1 MGSSRVIP
9 DTEAQATDKHSM
21 HLIEYLVAFLITL
34 GVLVTVHELGHY
46 WIARWSGVRVLRFA
60 VGFGRPL
67 WKRVDARGVEWVIA
81 MIPLGGYVRML
92 DERDSEFAESAA
104 PGDISFG
111 QLHPAWRIA
120 VSLGGPFANFLLA
133 VVAFWVIAIAGSTTY
148 MPILGTVP
156 IESPLA
162 RAGGMAG
169 LEVVTVDGDP
179 TSSWQQVS
187 MALATR
193 LGDTGE
199 ILLGLRRPGAE
210 SVDEIRVEIADWERG
225 VDAPDLLGSLGIVPN
240 IPAVIGQ
247 IEPGSAAERAGLLP
261 WDQITALDGA
271 SVADWSGM
279 QAAISKLQSGDVTVS
294 IQRNGQALV
303 VLARPELRV
312 TETGERRVLG
322 ISPPINEIQ
331 YGVFAA
337 VPVAV
342 SKMADTVG
350 DTLALLKKMIFGQ
363 VSMANLSGPLTIAQV
378 AGDSARVGWHYFVG
392 ILALL
397 SVSLGVLN
405 LLPIPILDGGHVV
418 YATVEWL
425 TGKPV
430 SERIQIVGFQF
441 GMFLVGGLMALALFN
456 DFARIFGG

>member
-1 MGSSRVIP
+1 MGSSRVNP
-9 DTEAQATDKHSM
+9 DTEAQAADQHSM

-46 WIARWSGVRVLRFA
+46 WIARRSGVRILRFA

-67 WKRVDARGVEWVIA
+67 WRRLDARGVEWVIA

-92 DERDSEFAESAA
+92 DERDGDFAALA
-104 PGDISFG
+104 TPGDVAFG

-120 VSLGGPFANFLLA
+120 VALGGPFANFLLA
-133 VVAFWVIAIAGSTTY
+133 VVAFWLIAVAGSTTY
-148 MPILGTVP
+148 MPILGVVP
-156 IESPLA
+156 IDSPLA
-162 RAGGMAG
+162 RAGGFAG
-169 LEVVTVDGDP
+169 LEVVAVDGDQ

-199 ILLGLRRPGAE
+199 ILLELRRPGTE
-210 SVDEIRVEIADWERG
+210 SVDEVRVAVSDWERG
-225 VDAPDLLGSLGIVPN
+225 VDAPNLLGSLGIVPN
-240 IPAVIGQ
+240 IPAIIGQ
-247 IEPGSAAERAGLLP
+247 IEPGSAAERAGLQP

-271 SVADWSGM
+271 IVADWAAM
-279 QAAISKLQSGDVTVS
+279 QVVISKLQSGDVTLS
-294 IQRNGQALV
+294 IERSGQALEI
-303 VLARPELRV
+303 LARPEMRS
-312 TETGERRVLG
+312 TESGERRVLG
-322 ISPPINEIQ
+322 ISPPINEIEH
-331 YGVFAA
+331 GVFAA

-342 SKMADTVG
+342 SETADTVG

-418 YATVEWL
+418 YATVEWV

-456 DFARIFGG
+456 DFSRIFGG

>member
-1 MGSSRVIP
+1 
-9 DTEAQATDKHSM
+9 M

-46 WIARWSGVRVLRFA
+46 WIARWSGVRILRFA

-67 WKRVDARGVEWVIA
+67 WRRRDARGVEWVIA
-81 MIPLGGYVRML
+81 AIPLGGYVRML
-92 DERDSEFAESAA
+92 DARDSDFATSAQ

-133 VVAFWVIAIAGSTTY
+133 VVAFWIIAVAGSTTY
-148 MPILGTVP
+148 MPILGAVP
-156 IESPLA
+156 PDSPLA
-162 RAGGMAG
+162 RAGGAAG
-169 LEVVTVDGDP
+169 LEVVAVDGER

-187 MALATR
+187 MSLATR

-199 ILLGLRRPGAE
+199 ILLGVRRPGTD
-210 SVDEIRVEIADWERG
+210 SVEDVRVVVRDWERG
-225 VDAPDLLGSLGIVPN
+225 VDAPDLFGSLGIVPA
-240 IPAVIGQ
+240 IPAIIGQ
-247 IEPGSAAERAGLLP
+247 IEPGSAAERAGLEP
-261 WDQITALDGA
+261 WDRIAQLDGVV
-271 SVADWSGM
+271 VADWSAM
-279 QAAISKLQSGDVTVS
+279 QDVISKLASGEVTL
-294 IQRNGQALV
+294 IIERRGQKLE
-303 VLARPELRV
+303 VLARPELRQ
-312 TETGERRVLG
+312 TESGERRILG
-322 ISPPINEIQ
+322 ISPPVNEVEH
-331 YGVFAA
+331 GVVGAI
-337 VPVAV
+337 PVAV
-342 SKMADTVG
+342 SQTADTVG

-378 AGDSARVGWHYFVG
+378 AGDSARVGWHYFLG

-418 YATVEWL
+418 YASVEWA

-430 SERIQIVGFQF
+430 SERVQIVGFQF

>member
-1 MGSSRVIP
+1 
-9 DTEAQATDKHSM
+9 M

-46 WIARWSGVRVLRFA
+46 WIARWSGVRILRFA

-92 DERDSEFAESAA
+92 DERDSEFAESVA
-104 PGDISFG
+104 PGDVSFG

-120 VSLGGPFANFLLA
+120 ISLGGPFANFLLA
-133 VVAFWVIAIAGSTTY
+133 VFAFWVIAIAGSTTY
-148 MPILGTVP
+148 MPILGAVP
-156 IESPLA
+156 IESPVS

-169 LEVVTVDGDP
+169 LEVVTVDGDQ

-199 ILLGLRRPGAE
+199 IRLGLRRPGTG
-210 SVDEIRVEIADWERG
+210 SVNEIRVEIVDWERG

-261 WDQITALDGA
+261 WDQISELDGET
-271 SVADWSGM
+271 VVDWAGM
-279 QAAISKLQSGDVTVS
+279 QAAISKLQSGDLTLTIERS
-294 IQRNGQALV
+294 GQALV
-303 VLARPELRV
+303 ILARPELRV
-312 TETGERRVLG
+312 TESGERRVLG

-342 SKMADTVG
+342 SKMVDTVV